1 MRKNILA
8 IFLTTILTAAG
19 VLYTPAEAQSTQAS
33 SVEKESLIEAIETG
47 SDNRIKIDIPD
58 FILDL
63 IVNMP
68 DDKVKTKT
76 GPVLRP
82 GVNRTNGYRI
92 QVFSDGRSPHSLEAR
107 AKARGS
113 AIVARLP
120 KYRGQVYTFS
130 NAPNWYTR
138 VGNFATS
145 QEASNALVELKKM
158 FPQYASEMRVV
169 KSPVVIIK

>member
-1 MRKNILA
+1 MEPKTLHIIVLA
-8 IFLTTILTAAG
+8 LAG
-19 VLYTPAEAQSTQAS
+19 VFSTPANAQSQQAQTEERQS
-33 SVEKESLIEAIETG
+33 PIEVIESGAE
-47 SDNRIKIDIPD
+47 DRIKIEIPD

-63 IVNMP
+63 VVNMQ
-68 DDKVKTKT
+68 DDKVKGKN

-130 NAPNWYTR
+130 SAPNWYTR

-145 QEASNALVELKKM
+145 QEASAALAELKRM

-169 KSPVVIIK
+169 KSQVVIIK